1 MPINGLSRVVARKR
15 RDYEGKLKI
24 STFFQNRKRTCFAI
38 AAGLFLGLTGSAQAE
53 ERQIELFSVN
63 TKEKIAITYK
73 RDGKYI
79 PEGLKKLNHFMR
91 DWRRDVET
99 EMDPELFDI
108 IWEIHRELGSKKP
121 VHLISGYRSPQTNA
135 KLRKTKGGQAKK
147 SRHMT
152 GQAADIH
159 FPDVPVKEL
168 RNSALI
174 RERGGVG
181 YYPTSAIPFVHV
193 DTGNVRHWPRVARK
207 ELAILFP
214 DGKSKHVPSD
224 GKPLTKKDF
233 DVAYASLQ
241 KRGGTLPIAV
251 RNKLEGT
258 PQGEVAI
265 ASLSEP
271 KPQDE
276 VAIASLAE
284 PVAVDIP
291 LPTPAPAIQEV
302 KPGVVLASLSPS
314 DGIGGVL
321 PERKPS
327 AAKPIV
333 QASLT
338 PDPIEPDG
346 PLAEEEQPP
355 AAGSKAPSANVP
367 QDQIS
372 SAPEYDDDHPDEL
385 YYHPV
390 PILPFLT
397 DAPVAEIDMAGTD
410 AIVGL
415 PNAHV
420 LFGEARQMLVHEF
433 EPGLQY
439 AKLYWSRQFRGTAVN
454 TRLKRLVREIPEGPA
469 PALASAPAAEEKKAP
484 TRTAQ
489 K

>member
-1 MPINGLSRVVARKR
+1 MPVIGLSRIAARKR

-24 STFFQNRKRTCFAI
+24 STFFQNRKRTCTAI
-38 AAGLFLGLTGSAQAE
+38 AAGLFLGVIGSAHAE
-53 ERQIELFSVN
+53 ERNIELFSVN

-73 RDGKYI
+73 RDGKYV
-79 PEGLKKLNHFMR
+79 PEALKKLNQFMR

-214 DGKSKHVPSD
+214 NGKSKHIPTD

-233 DVAYASLQ
+233 DVAFASLQ

-251 RNKLEGT
+251 RNKLEGK
-258 PQGEVAI
+258 PQGEI
-265 ASLSEP
+265 
-271 KPQDE
+271 
-276 VAIASLAE
+276 AIASLAE
-284 PVAVDIP
+284 PTPLDVP
-291 LPTPAPAIQEV
+291 LPEPAPAVQQV
-302 KPGVVLASLSPS
+302 KPGVVLASLSPF
-314 DGIGGVL
+314 DGIGDAL
-321 PERKPS
+321 PERKPG

-333 QASLT
+333 EASLT
-338 PDPIEPDG
+338 PDAIGQDG
-346 PLAEEEQPP
+346 LPADRDPPP
-355 AAGSKAPSANVP
+355 AARPKAPSANIP

-372 SAPEYDDDHPDEL
+372 SGPEYDDDHPDEL

-390 PILPFLT
+390 PILPFLA
-397 DAPVAEIDMAGTD
+397 DAPVAEMDMAGTD

-420 LFGEARQMLVHEF
+420 LFGEARQMLVNEF

-454 TRLKRLVREIPEGPA
+454 TRLKRLVRDIPEGPA

>member
-1 MPINGLSRVVARKR
+1 MRVIRSMSVNGLSRIAAGKC

-24 STFFQNRKRTCFAI
+24 STFFQNGKRTCIAI
-38 AAGLFLGLTGSAQAE
+38 AAGLSLGLIGSAHAE
-53 ERQIELFSVN
+53 ERHLELFSVN

-79 PEGLKKLNHFMR
+79 PDALKKLNKFMR
-91 DWRRDVET
+91 DWRRNVEI

-108 IWEIHRELGSKKP
+108 MWEIHRELGSKKP
-121 VHLISGYRSPQTNA
+121 VHLISGYRSPKTNE

-207 ELAILFP
+207 ELALLFP

-233 DVAYASLQ
+233 DVAYASLR

-258 PQGEVAI
+258 PQGEVA
-265 ASLSEP
+265 
-271 KPQDE
+271 
-276 VAIASLAE
+276 VASLAA
-284 PVAVDIP
+284 PVVVDIP
-291 LPTPAPAIQEV
+291 LPTPAPATQEV
-302 KPGVVLASLSPS
+302 EPGVVLASLSPS

-321 PERKPS
+321 PERKPG
-327 AAKPIV
+327 AARPIV
-333 QASLT
+333 EASLT
-338 PDPIEPDG
+338 PDAIGPDG
-346 PLAEEEQPP
+346 SPADADDPSP
-355 AAGSKAPSANVP
+355 AARSNAPSANVP

-397 DAPVAEIDMAGTD
+397 DAPVAEIDMAGKD
-410 AIVGL
+410 EIVGL

-420 LFGEARQMLVHEF
+420 LFGETRQMLVNEF

-454 TRLKRLVREIPEGPA
+454 TQLKRLVRDIPDGPA
-469 PALASAPAAEEKKAP
+469 PALASAPADEEKKAP
-484 TRTAQ
+484 NTRTAQ